1 MIDDLEEVTVI
12 NPETIH
18 LFIHQFIEFGST
30 TLYEKYVTAP
40 QVTAELDDCAYE
52 FAKAGLFGAI
62 GFTDT
67 THIVIEK
74 CMHRL
79 R

>member
-12 NPETIH
+12 NLEIIR

-40 QVTAELDDCAYE
+40 QVTAELDDCAHE
-52 FAKAGLFGAI
+52 FARAGLPGDI
-62 GFTDT
+62 GSTDAT
-67 THIVIEK
+67 NIIIKK
-74 CMHRL
+74 CMY
-79 R
+79 

>member
-18 LFIHQFIEFGST
+18 LFIHQFIEFDST

-40 QVTAELDDCAYE
+40 QVTAELNN
-52 FAKAGLFGAI
+52 GA
-62 GFTDT
+62 
-67 THIVIEK
+67 H
-74 CMHRL
+74 
-79 R
+79 